1 MADTEEDIKLGIKK
15 VPDVVA
21 AYNRLA
27 EFALFIPNEGWISSD
42 GKVVC
47 KTSTEYAIKHN
58 LFLNGR
64 Q

>member
-1 MADTEEDIKLGIKK
+1 MTDTPKDIKLDIKQ
-15 VPDVVA
+15 VPDVVT

-27 EFALFIPNEGWISSD
+27 EFALFVPNEGWISSD

-47 KTSTEYAIKHN
+47 KTSIEYAIKHN
-58 LFLNGR
+58 LFLNDK